1 MIKRITFKPS
11 CFVPACVMEINVPN
25 YRDAEEY
32 IDEYLDGMLNEEIKW
47 NCDWS
52 FLSQHCVVEK
62 ARAMWKLTLAFCRI
76 QRWAVEIE

>member
-11 CFVPACVMEINVPN
+11 CFAPACMMEINVPD

-52 FLSQHCVVEK
+52 FLS
-62 ARAMWKLTLAFCRI
+62 
-76 QRWAVEIE
+76 